1 MKKHLQTGKAG
12 EALAVTWLAERGYT
26 VLHRNWR
33 NSYYEIDII
42 APKEGV
48 LHFIEVKARK
58 SDRFGYPEEA
68 VDRKKLHRLMKAAE
82 AFLEQYPEWKKVQYD
97 VIAIRW
103 ESQTPLIE
111 LFEDLYPW

>member
-12 EALAVTWLAERGYT
+12 EALAAAWLAERGYA

-33 NSYYEIDII
+33 HSYYEIDII
-42 APKEGV
+42 ALKEGV

-58 SDRFGYPEEA
+58 TERFGYPEEA

-82 AFLEQYPEWKKVQYD
+82 IFLEQHPEWKKVQYD
-97 VIAIRW
+97 VIAVRW
-103 ESQTPLIE
+103 ENQTPLIE